1 MRVSE
6 AAHRLLFA
14 QSKNLLF
21 ANMKIKINES
31 NRAAITAA
39 LVAANGRA
47 TAHTFNG
54 ATPIIEAATAA
65 EAKLELLGLTKTLRV
80 GARAELTSGSKVP
93 HSYKY
98 TRITTDVQMLRGAT
112 GWFLI
117 GASTSEGFSFGCGGC
132 RVLLTTEQ
140 DVLAVAAFRSSYGV
154 QSIVAAKEVA

>member
-1 MRVSE
+1 
-6 AAHRLLFA
+6 
-14 QSKNLLF
+14 
-21 ANMKIKINES
+21 MKIKIKEQ

-39 LVAANGRA
+39 LAKANGRA

-54 ATPIIEAATAA
+54 ATPIIEAAVAA
-65 EAKLELLGLTKTLRV
+65 ETKLKLLGLTQSQRK
-80 GARAELTSGSKVP
+80 GAQASLTSGSKVP

-117 GASTSEGFSFGCGGC
+117 GVSTSEGFSFGCGGC

-154 QSIVAAKEVA
+154 QPIVAAKEVA